1 MTENDAKIESL
12 TQENDRLKNDK
23 KREIALDEKLI
34 SDLKKRCHDFE
45 GENAELQRK
54 NQKLVKRVSQLE
66 GDVKSLR
73 TSLWLGKDDYTAPII
88 SRLVSHLYHGYLIL
102 YRKTEFEFLFWYRKK
117 KSKVE
122 MLLFKL

>member
-1 MTENDAKIESL
+1 MTENDVKIESL
-12 TQENDRLKNDK
+12 RQENTKLKTDK

-54 NQKLVKRVSQLE
+54 NQKLENRVSQLE

-73 TSLWLGKDDYTAPII
+73 SSLWLGNTIT
-88 SRLVSHLYHGYLIL
+88 VSH
-102 YRKTEFEFLFWYRKK
+102 
-117 KSKVE
+117 
-122 MLLFKL
+122 